1 MREINMNIDVLFNAY
16 EKMVSNYPELS
27 LDEAKG
33 VLKQYLLKR
42 RDFDVQDEAIIEALL
57 RDRDRLLEQSFIE
70 GVDEYLQ
77 KQGLD
82 KKRVDFLRSKEGQ
95 NKVVEIFLSVLEKL
109 VDYYYQVLLNMQ
121 IGGF

>member
-1 MREINMNIDVLFNAY
+1 MNIDVLLNAF

-57 RDRDRLLEQSFIE
+57 RDKDKLFEKSFIE
-70 GVDEYLQ
+70 GVEDYIK

-95 NKVVEIFLSVLEKL
+95 DKIVEIFLSVLEKL

-121 IGGF
+121 FGGS

>member
-1 MREINMNIDVLFNAY
+1 MDIDELLIAF
-16 EKMVSNYPELS
+16 EKILSNYPELPVIETRE
-27 LDEAKG
+27 L
-33 VLKQYLLKR
+33 LKQHLSKR
-42 RDFDVQDEAIIEALL
+42 KDFDVQDEAIIEALL
-57 RDRDRLLEQSFIE
+57 RDKDRLLEQSFIE
-70 GVDEYLQ
+70 GIDEYLQ

-121 IGGF
+121 IGGL

>member
-1 MREINMNIDVLFNAY
+1 MNIDVLFNAY

-57 RDRDRLLEQSFIE
+57 RDKDRLLEQSFIE
-70 GVDEYLQ
+70 GVEEFLQ

-95 NKVVEIFLSVLEKL
+95 YKVVEIFLSVLEKL

-121 IGGF
+121 IGGL

>member
-1 MREINMNIDVLFNAY
+1 MNIDGLASAFA
-16 EKMVSNYPELS
+16 KMVSNYPELS

-57 RDRDRLLEQSFIE
+57 RDKDRLLEQSFIE
-70 GVDEYLQ
+70 GVEEFLQ

-109 VDYYYQVLLNMQ
+109 VDYYYQVLLNKQ
-121 IGGF
+121 FGGL

>member
-1 MREINMNIDVLFNAY
+1 MNIDVLFNAY

-42 RDFDVQDEAIIEALL
+42 KDFDVQDEAIIEALL
-57 RDRDRLLEQSFIE
+57 RDKDRLLEQSFIE
-70 GVDEYLQ
+70 GVEEYLQ
-77 KQGLD
+77 KEGLD

-95 NKVVEIFLSVLEKL
+95 DKVIEIFLSVLKKL
-109 VDYYYQVLLNMQ
+109 VDYYYQVLLNRQ
-121 IGGF
+121 FGGL

>member
-1 MREINMNIDVLFNAY
+1 MNTVGLLDAF
-16 EKMVSNYPELS
+16 EKMLGNYPELPVE
-27 LDEAKG
+27 EAKAE
-33 VLKQYLLKR
+33 LKENLSKR

-77 KQGLD
+77 KQDLD

-95 NKVVEIFLSVLEKL
+95 DKIVEIFLSVLEKL
-109 VDYYYQVLLNMQ
+109 VDYYYQVLLNRQ
-121 IGGF
+121 FGGL

>member
-1 MREINMNIDVLFNAY
+1 MNTVGLLDAF

-95 NKVVEIFLSVLEKL
+95 DKIVEIFLSVLERL
-109 VDYYYQVLLNMQ
+109 VDYYYQVLLNRQ
-121 IGGF
+121 FGGL

>member
-1 MREINMNIDVLFNAY
+1 MNIDVLLNAF

-57 RDRDRLLEQSFIE
+57 RDKDKLLEKSFIE
-70 GVDEYLQ
+70 SVENYIKDI
-77 KQGLD
+77 GLEND
-82 KKRVDFLRSKEGQ
+82 RSDFLRSKEGQ
-95 NKVVEIFLSVLEKL
+95 YKVVEIFLSVLEKL

-121 IGGF
+121 IGGL